1 MTAPGDDVVVRPVR
15 RDDLAGLVRLAEGAG
30 AGLTTL
36 PASGQALGLRI
47 ERSLAAF
54 SGRSEEAEGDCYL
67 MVLEDVA
74 TGAVVGTSGIFAG
87 VGLGKAF
94 YSYRILTL
102 TRTSADLGVRVDTRI
117 LQLVNDY
124 AGATEVGTL
133 YLAPGYRRHGNGAL
147 LARCRYLMMAGFPG
161 RFSELV
167 LAEIRGWQD
176 PGGRWPFWEAVGRHF
191 FRMSFEEADQLSGL
205 GNSRFIADL
214 LPGHPIYVDLLPK
227 EARDAIGRPHE
238 AARPAL
244 RLLEREG
251 FRFGRAVD
259 VFDAGPVVDV
269 RRDDIRTVRGSR
281 EVEIAGVAPLR
292 DGFAPHLAATVDMEG
307 FRVVRAAVGVRADG
321 RIDVEEGAA
330 RRLGVGSG
338 DRVRIV
344 AQENGG

>member
-1 MTAPGDDVVVRPVR
+1 MTVLGDEVVVRPVR
-15 RDDLAGLVRLAEGAG
+15 RDDLAGLIRLAEGAG
-30 AGLTTL
+30 SGLTTL

-54 SGRSEEAEGDCYL
+54 SSRSEEADGDCYL

-74 TGAVVGTSGIFAG
+74 TGTVVGTSGIFAG
-87 VGLGKAF
+87 VGLSKAF

-102 TRTSADLGVRVDTRI
+102 TKTSADLGVKVDTRL

-147 LARCRYLMMAGFPG
+147 LARCRYLMMAGFRR
-161 RFSELV
+161 RFPELV

-176 PGGRWPFWEAVGRHF
+176 AGGRSPFWEAIGRHF
-191 FRMSFEEADQLSGL
+191 FRMSFEQADLLSGL
-205 GNSRFIADL
+205 GNSQFIADL
-214 LPGHPIYVDLLPK
+214 MPKHPIYVDLLPK

-244 RLLEREG
+244 RMLEREG

-259 VFDAGPVVDV
+259 IFDAGPVVDV
-269 RRDDIRTVRGSR
+269 RRDDIRTVRDSR
-281 EVEIAGVAPLR
+281 EAEIAGVTSLR

-307 FRVVRAAVGVRADG
+307 FRVARAAVGARADG
-321 RIDVEEGAA
+321 RIDIEEAA
-330 RRLGVGSG
+330 AGRLEVGPG
-338 DRVRIV
+338 DRIRIV
-344 AQENGG
+344 AEGIGA